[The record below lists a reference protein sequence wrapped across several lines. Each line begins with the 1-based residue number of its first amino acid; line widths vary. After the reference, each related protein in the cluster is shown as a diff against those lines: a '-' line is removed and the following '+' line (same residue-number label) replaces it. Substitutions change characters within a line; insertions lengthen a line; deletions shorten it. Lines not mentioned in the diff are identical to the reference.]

1 MRVLFVGAM
10 SPGRKSMLDGL
21 QALDIEAAFVSRSE
35 DAAPLFDWCDIILFA
50 TSERSEMGKV
60 RRLGEGGKPVAVIL
74 RPEDKGLAPLG
85 LEAGA
90 QSVFVDDVHPEEI
103 SRFIYAMSEQG
114 MLRREVRWFRTEMR
128 ELGGAG
134 TLIGQS
140 AAAERVRR
148 ALKKVSRRYRTV
160 LIRGEKGS
168 NFIRHARAAHAH
180 HPGLRQPFLHWEAA
194 RRRPAGLERAL
205 GRLEGGRGEEGDLLR
220 RGGSLFVE
228 DAQNLSKDAQKRLA
242 GAMGAGEASPDFH
255 MVLSHAHDP
264 ERLFQDEILPELHE
278 KSDTL
283 LVRIPPLRERRKD
296 VPELAGA
303 VLDEIAGRLGLERRA
318 LTPGAM
324 EWLTAQPWWGNE
336 AELEVTLWRAYLL
349 AEGGSISL
357 DELSGGSR
365 EGRGSDLE
373 GFFKERLAAVLSS
386 VNEGGA
392 GDLYT
397 HTIRSVEKP
406 LLELVLR
413 ESGGN
418 QLRAARILGMNRNT
432 LRRKLQDLG
441 ILKRR
446 GRRR

>member
-10 SPGRKSMLDGL
+10 SPGRRSMLDGL
-21 QALDIEAAFVSRSE
+21 EALDIEAAFVSRLE

-60 RRLGEGGKPVAVIL
+60 RKLGEGGKPVAVVL

-103 SRFIYAMSEQG
+103 SRFIHAMSEQG
-114 MLRREVRWFRTEMR
+114 MLRREVRWLRTEMR

-180 HPGLRQPFLHWEAA
+180 HPGLRHPFLHWEAA
-194 RRRPAGLERAL
+194 RQRPAELERAL

-228 DAQNLSKDAQKRLA
+228 DAQNLSEDIQKKLS
-242 GAMGAGEASPDFH
+242 GVVEAGEASPDFH
-255 MVLSHAHDP
+255 LVLSHAHDP

-278 KSDTL
+278 KSGTL
-283 LVRIPPLRERRKD
+283 LIRIPPSASGEKMCPNSRAPSSMRS
-296 VPELAGA
+296 PAA
-303 VLDEIAGRLGLERRA
+303 SAWSAAPSPPGR
-318 LTPGAM
+318 
-324 EWLTAQPWWGNE
+324 W
-336 AELEVTLWRAYLL
+336 
-349 AEGGSISL
+349 S
-357 DELSGGSR
+357 GSR
-365 EGRGSDLE
+365 PDPGGETRPNWKSPFGVPTFLRRGVPSPWMNCP
-373 GFFKERLAAVLSS
+373 GGAER
-386 VNEGGA
+386 EGGA
-392 GDLYT
+392 IWKDFSKSVSPPSSPASTKVGRAT
-397 HTIRSVEKP
+397 STPTPSAAWRS
-406 LLELVLR
+406 LFSNSS
-413 ESGGN
+413 SG
-418 QLRAARILGMNRNT
+418 RAAGT
-432 LRRKLQDLG
+432 SCG
-441 ILKRR
+441 PPAFWE
-446 GRRR
+446 